1 MNYLDILPNDVMKI
15 INRKVQDA
23 QIIKRRTERKENKR
37 KQREEKQIADNKK
50 RIYSKFVYLYENRYN
65 ISILFIILRRKTKRW

>member
-23 QIIKRRTERKENKR
+23 QIIKRRIERKENKR
-37 KQREEKQIADNKK
+37 IQREKNKIAGIVG
-50 RIYSKFVYLYENRYN
+50 REAHPPRT
-65 ISILFIILRRKTKRW
+65 LFGVALVFLGF